1 VGKDVSQEAARAA
14 CQPQQVPLGAPSS
27 DAHVLLTPLRA
38 SPPLLPMRSGESE
51 KLVRFTF
58 EIARAVQPC
67 VVFIDEIDSL
77 CGCALLGGAQMAD
90 GGWCICR

>member
-1 VGKDVSQEAARAA
+1 MAA
-14 CQPQQVPLGAPSS
+14 CHLKPEVAHQSLPHNVGNSFQVHAF
-27 DAHVLLTPLRA
+27 
-38 SPPLLPMRSGESE
+38 PPLFSSRSGESE